1 MKLINNFFKIALV
14 ALPIATTAQIDRSKP
29 PKPLPAKAINITKPA
44 TITMP
49 NGLKLI
55 VVRNTKLPKVS
66 ATLTIE
72 RGAIFEGEKAGY
84 VEMAGQMMMRGTK
97 KYTKAQLDEEVDL
110 LGGFLNAGSSSAFA
124 SALTTNFEK
133 MFALMAE
140 VALNPNFSAEELEK
154 IRKQT
159 LSGLEQQKEDANSI
173 ARNVSG
179 ALMYG
184 LKHPYG
190 ELETTE
196 TAKKV
201 TLEDVKKYY
210 ATYWKPNISYLVF
223 VGDISVEGAKAL
235 ATKYFGKWAKGNVVK
250 PTYSFPTITQ
260 KPIIALV
267 DRPQSVQSVINIVT
281 PIALKPGEANVIP
294 ARIMSSVLGGGSNG
308 RLYKN
313 LRETRGFTY
322 GAYSSTSSDKLV
334 GSFRASASV
343 RNEKTD
349 SAIAEFINEFNKI
362 RKSPATEDEVMLVR
376 KEIAGDF
383 SRGLERAETIAEFA
397 LNTAVNNLPPNYYD
411 NYIKS
416 VEAVTPAVVQQM
428 ANQYVKPN
436 NQYIVIVG
444 NAKEI
449 ANGLEKYGEVKYFD
463 MYGNPTTAPAS
474 GKTVD
479 ASITGKSIIENAIK
493 AYGGAEAIAA
503 IKDAT
508 IKGKAEIP
516 GAPMQFDAT
525 QKCLVP
531 NYFYNALT
539 AGPMVVMKQLVKGDI
554 YEQEQQGQKED
565 LKDEDKEEMA
575 EETTF
580 INEVYYLKNNYTFN
594 VKSIETIDGKEAY
607 QVEIKSARGR
617 EFTNFYEVSTGL
629 KIKSTKQVDGPQG
642 AKMSM
647 SNSFSEFKVING
659 VSIPHKTVLDGGIK
673 ITITVSEVKI
683 NTGLKESDF

>member
-1 MKLINNFFKIALV
+1 MKLINNILKIALV
-14 ALPIATTAQIDRSKP
+14 TLPLVTTAQVDRTKP
-29 PKPLPAKAINITKPA
+29 PKPLPAKAINIPKPA
-44 TITMP
+44 TFALP
-49 NGLKLI
+49 NGLKVI

-66 ATLTIE
+66 ATLTLE

-84 VEMAGQMMMRGTK
+84 VDMAGQMMMRGTK

-110 LGGFLNAGSSSAFA
+110 LGGSLNAGSNSAFA

-140 VALNPNFSAEELEK
+140 VALNPNFNAEELEK

-190 ELETTE
+190 EVQTIE

-201 TLEDVKKYY
+201 TIDDVKKYY
-210 ATYWKPNISYLVF
+210 STYWKPNIAYLVF

-235 ATKYFGKWAKGNVVK
+235 TTKYFGKWAKGNVVK
-250 PTYSFPTITQ
+250 PTYAFPTVTQ

-294 ARIMSSVLGGGSNG
+294 ARIMSTVLGGGSNG

-343 RNEKTD
+343 RNAKTD
-349 SAIAEFINEFNKI
+349 SAVGEFINEFNKI
-362 RKSPATEDEVMLVR
+362 RKAPATEEEVMLVR
-376 KEIAGDF
+376 KEIAGNF
-383 SRGLERAETIAEFA
+383 SRSLEQAETIADFA
-397 LNTAVNNLPPNYYD
+397 LTTTVNNLPANYYD
-411 NYIKS
+411 NYVKN

-428 ANQYVKPN
+428 ANMYVKPN

-444 NAKEI
+444 NTKEI
-449 ANGLEKYGEVKYFD
+449 AAGLEKYGEVKYFD
-463 MYGNPTTAPAS
+463 MYGNPTTAPAT
-474 GKTVD
+474 GKAVD
-479 ASITGKSIIENAIK
+479 ASVTGKSIIENAIK

-508 IKGKAEIP
+508 ITGKADIP
-516 GAPMQFDAT
+516 GAPMQFEAT
-525 QKCLVP
+525 QKYLIP
-531 NYFYNALT
+531 NYFYNAMT
-539 AGPMVVMKQLVKGDI
+539 AGPMVVMKQLVKGDK

-580 INEVYYLKNNYTFN
+580 INEVYYLKNNYTFT
-594 VKSIETIDGKEAY
+594 VGTIESIDGKEAY
-607 QVEIKSARGR
+607 KVDIKSAKGR
-617 EFTNFYEVSTGL
+617 EFTNYYEVATGL
-629 KIKSTKQVDGPQG
+629 KIKTSKQVDGPQG
-642 AKMSM
+642 AKMNM
-647 SNSFSEFKVING
+647 SNSFSDFKTVNG
-659 VSIPHKTVLDGGIK
+659 VQIPYKTVLDVGIK
-673 ITITVSEVKI
+673 ITINVSDVKV

>member
-1 MKLINNFFKIALV
+1 MKLINNIFKIALV
-14 ALPIATTAQIDRSKP
+14 ALPMVTMAQVDRSKP
-29 PKPLPAKAINITKPA
+29 PKPLPAKAINIPKPA
-44 TITMP
+44 NFTLP
-49 NGLKLI
+49 NGLKVI

-72 RGAIFEGEKAGY
+72 RGAIFEGDKAGY

-110 LGGFLNAGSSSAFA
+110 LGGSLNASSSNAFA

-140 VALNPNFSAEELEK
+140 VALSPNFNADELEK

-190 ELETTE
+190 EVETIE
-196 TAKKV
+196 TVKKV

-223 VGDISVEGAKAL
+223 VGDISVDGAKAL
-235 ATKYFGKWAKGNVVK
+235 ATKYFGKWVKGNVVK
-250 PTYSFPTITQ
+250 PTYAFPTVTQ

-267 DRPQSVQSVINIVT
+267 DRPQSVQSVINIVS
-281 PIALKPGEANVIP
+281 PITLKPGDGNVIP
-294 ARIMSSVLGGGSNG
+294 SRIMSAVLGGGSNG

-322 GAYSSTSSDKLV
+322 GAYSNISSDKLV

-349 SAIAEFINEFNKI
+349 SAVGEFINEFNKI
-362 RKSPATEDEVMLVR
+362 RKTPATEEEVMLVR
-376 KEIAGDF
+376 KEIAGNF
-383 SRGLERAETIAEFA
+383 SRSLEQPETIADFA
-397 LNTAVNNLPPNYYD
+397 LTTAVNNLPPNYYD
-411 NYIKS
+411 NYVKN

-428 ANQYVKPN
+428 ANTYIKPN
-436 NQYIVIVG
+436 NLYMVIVG
-444 NAKEI
+444 NAKQI
-449 ANGLEKYGEVKYFD
+449 ADGLEKYGEVKYFD
-463 MYGNPTTAPAS
+463 IYGNPTKAPAS
-474 GKTVD
+474 GKAVD
-479 ASITGKSIIENAIK
+479 ANITGKSIIEAAVK
-493 AYGGAEAIAA
+493 AHGGTEALAA
-503 IKDAT
+503 IKDIT
-508 IKGKAEIP
+508 INGKAEIP
-516 GAPMQFDAT
+516 GAPMQFDVT
-525 QKCLVP
+525 QKYLMP
-531 NYFYNALT
+531 NYFSST
-539 AGPMVVMKQLVKGDI
+539 MGSGPMVVMKQLVKGDKF
-554 YEQEQQGQKED
+554 EQEQQGQKQD
-565 LKDEDKEEMA
+565 LTDEDKEEMA
-575 EETTF
+575 EETTL
-580 INEVYYLKNNYTFN
+580 INEVYYLKNNYTFT
-594 VKSIETIDGKEAY
+594 VGSIETIDGKEAY
-607 QVEIKSARGR
+607 KVDIKSAKGR
-617 EFTNFYEVSTGL
+617 EFTNYYEVATGL

-642 AKMSM
+642 QKMLM
-647 SNSFSEFKVING
+647 GNSFSDFKAING
-659 VSIPHKTVLDGGIK
+659 INIPYKTVLDVGIK
-673 ITITVSEVKI
+673 ITITVSDAKV

>member
-1 MKLINNFFKIALV
+1 MKLINNILKLALV
-14 ALPIATTAQIDRSKP
+14 ALPIVTVAQVDRTKP
-29 PKPLPAKAINITKPA
+29 PKPLPAKVINIPKPA
-44 TITMP
+44 NFTLP
-49 NGLKLI
+49 NGLKVI
-55 VVRNTKLPKVS
+55 VVRNTKLPKVT
-66 ATLTIE
+66 ATLTLE

-84 VEMAGQMMMRGTK
+84 VDLAGQMMMRGTK

-110 LGGFLNAGSSSAFA
+110 LGGNLNAGSNVAFA

-140 VALNPNFSAEELEK
+140 VALNPNFNAEELEK
-154 IRKQT
+154 LRKQT

-190 ELETTE
+190 EVETTE
-196 TAKKV
+196 TVKKV
-201 TLEDVKKYY
+201 TLDDVKKYY
-210 ATYWKPNISYLVF
+210 NTYWKPNIGYLVF
-223 VGDISVEGAKAL
+223 VGDISVEGAKTL

-250 PTYSFPTITQ
+250 PTYAFPTATQ

-267 DRPQSVQSVINIVT
+267 DRPQSVQSVINIVS
-281 PIALKPGEANVIP
+281 PIALKPGEPNVIP
-294 ARIMSSVLGGGSNG
+294 ARIMSTVLGGGSNG

-349 SAIAEFINEFNKI
+349 SAVGEFINEFNKI
-362 RKSPATEDEVMLVR
+362 RKSPATEDEVFLVR
-376 KEIAGDF
+376 KEVAGTF
-383 SRGLERAETIAEFA
+383 SRSLEQAETIAEFA
-397 LNTAVNNLPPNYYD
+397 LTTAVNNLPPNYYD
-411 NYIKS
+411 NYVKN
-416 VEAVTPAVVQQM
+416 VEAVTPAMVQQM
-428 ANQYVKPN
+428 ANMYVKPN

-449 ANGLEKYGEVKYFD
+449 ASGLEKYGEVKYFD
-463 MYGNPTTAPAS
+463 MNGNPTSAPAS
-474 GKTVD
+474 GKAVD

-508 IKGKAEIP
+508 VLGKAEIP

-525 QKCLVP
+525 QKYLMP
-531 NYFYNALT
+531 SHFLNT
-539 AGPMVVMKQLVKGDI
+539 MSAGPMVVMKQLVKGDKF
-554 YEQEQQGQKED
+554 EQEQQGQKED
-565 LKDEDKEEMA
+565 LKEEDKEEMA

-580 INEVYYLKNNYTFN
+580 INEVYYLKNNYTFT

-607 QVEIKSARGR
+607 KIDIKSAKGR
-617 EFTNFYEVSTGL
+617 EFTNYYDVATGL
-629 KIKSTKQVDGPQG
+629 KVKTSKQIDGPQG
-642 AKMSM
+642 QKMNT
-647 SNSFSEFKVING
+647 SNTFSDFKVVNG
-659 VSIPHKTVLDGGIK
+659 IQIPHKTIIDLGIK
-673 ITITVSEVKI
+673 ITINVSEVKI
-683 NTGLKESDF
+683 NAGLKESDF